1 MNPAAVKI
9 GVGSRLLHDGQVV
22 QIVEVHPGR
31 AGMDLVLKDPAKQ
44 TMFRASLNELL
55 GSEGTRVIADTEPP
69 INDDPAEPAG
79 ILLGQLNPAELGQ
92 VRDRAAHVRE
102 VLTGFR
108 SGSAELALS
117 GEPRPEYRSD
127 VPLSRRYASKAREL
141 GAGQRTV
148 ERWVQQFQ
156 QHGEAGLAG
165 TKPKRSAG
173 LGGEVDPRRPQ
184 NRIEGMVEQPD
195 QARPPHTLGLDRT
208 N

>member
-1 MNPAAVKI
+1 
-9 GVGSRLLHDGQVV
+9 
-22 QIVEVHPGR
+22 
-31 AGMDLVLKDPAKQ
+31 MDLVLKDPAKQ

-55 GSEGTRVIADTEPP
+55 GSGARVIADTEPP
-69 INDDPAEPAG
+69 INDDPAAPAG

-117 GEPRPEYRSD
+117 GEPRPEYRPD

-156 QHGEAGLAG
+156 QHGE
-165 TKPKRSAG
+165 
-173 LGGEVDPRRPQ
+173 RR
-184 NRIEGMVEQPD
+184 
-195 QARPPHTLGLDRT
+195 AWRPPTKSVRLAWVGRWTRGGPKSRLK
-208 N
+208 